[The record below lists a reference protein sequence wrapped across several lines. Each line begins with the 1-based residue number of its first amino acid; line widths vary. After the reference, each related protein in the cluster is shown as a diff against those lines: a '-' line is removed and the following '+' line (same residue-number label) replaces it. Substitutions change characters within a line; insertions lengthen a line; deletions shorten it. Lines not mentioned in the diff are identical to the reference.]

1 VSAPVSGVSHFVV
14 DHPVPAF
21 TKIITVSEENM
32 GTHTADS
39 SKLREAWYWAVAHRR
54 KILSG
59 AVVALPVVA
68 RFVPDFPSDE
78 ILSVLRGFLG
88 A

>member
-1 VSAPVSGVSHFVV
+1 MPAP
-14 DHPVPAF
+14 

-32 GTHTADS
+32 GTHSVES
-39 SKLREAWYWAVAHRR
+39 SKLREAWYWSVAHRR

-59 AVVALPVVA
+59 VVVALPLVA

-78 ILSVLRGFLG
+78 ILTVLRGLLG

>member
-1 VSAPVSGVSHFVV
+1 VPVSGVSDFARV
-14 DHPVPAF
+14 HPVPAF

-32 GTHTADS
+32 GTHSDES

-59 AVVALPVVA
+59 AVVALPLVS
-68 RFVPDFPSDE
+68 RFVPDFPSGE
-78 ILSVLRGFLG
+78 ILTVLRGFLG